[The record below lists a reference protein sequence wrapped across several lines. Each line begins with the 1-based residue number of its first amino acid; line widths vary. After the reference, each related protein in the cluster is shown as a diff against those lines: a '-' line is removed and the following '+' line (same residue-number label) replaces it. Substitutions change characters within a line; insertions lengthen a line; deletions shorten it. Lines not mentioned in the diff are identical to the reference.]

1 MTAGVFAEV
10 IDNQFITSYGNF
22 FKKIMARDSFGSR
35 FGALVAMA
43 GSAVGLGNL
52 WRFPYLV
59 GENGGAAFIIVY
71 ILLSFLICLPIF
83 ISEFV
88 VGRRSQKNAYA
99 AFRDLSGGSA
109 WRWVGLFTIIVPLI
123 VLSYYSVIGGWSI
136 DYLLKSFTFSFTGGE
151 SQSAM
156 ATMFTDMVSSTWT
169 PLLAHTGFLLVTTLI
184 VVVGIK
190 DGIEKFSKVMMP
202 LLFLIVISIAIYAV
216 TLPGAKAGLN
226 YLFNP
231 DFSKID
237 AQAISSALGQAF
249 FSLSL
254 GFGTIM
260 TYASYVDKNENIMF
274 QSTSSAVADLMF
286 ALIAGVA
293 IMPAVFAFGIDPQ
306 SGPGLVFETL
316 PYVFGQM
323 PAGGFIAILFFTA
336 LLVAALTSSI
346 SMLEVAVAFLVE
358 EKKFSRITACVV
370 LFLFCWVIGAV
381 CSLSF
386 GPLSDVQIGGRNLFD
401 FFDNLS
407 SNILM
412 TLGSLFTVLFVGW
425 RLKKTDV
432 YEEFTNGGNLSR
444 NAKIF
449 GVLWFLI
456 RYICPLAI
464 IAIFISGLL

>member
-1 MTAGVFAEV
+1 M
-10 IDNQFITSYGNF
+10 S
-22 FKKIMARDSFGSR
+22 RDSFGSR

-59 GENGGAAFIIVY
+59 GENGGAAFIIIY
-71 ILLSFLICLPIF
+71 ILLSFVICLPIF

-88 VGRRSQKNAYA
+88 IGRRSQKNAFA

-109 WRWVGLFTIIVPLI
+109 WRWVGLFTIIVPLV
-123 VLSYYSVIGGWSI
+123 VLSYYSVIGGWSVE
-136 DYLLKSFTFSFTGGE
+136 YLLKSVSFSFTVE
-151 SQSAM
+151 ASQSVFHS
-156 ATMFTDMVSSTWT
+156 MFTDFVSFTWA
-169 PLLAHTGFLLVTTLI
+169 PLIAHTAFLLVTTLI
-184 VVVGIK
+184 VIVGIK

-202 LLFLIVISIAIYAV
+202 LLFFMVVAIAIYSM
-216 TLPGAKAGLN
+216 TLPGASAGLD

-231 DFSKID
+231 DFSKITGK
-237 AQAISSALGQAF
+237 AIAAALGQAF

-260 TYASYVDKNENIMF
+260 TYASYVSKKENIMF
-274 QSTSSAVADLMF
+274 QSAATAVLDLMF
-286 ALIAGVA
+286 ALIAGMA
-293 IMPAVFAFGIDPQ
+293 IMPAVFAFGLNPQ

-316 PYVFGQM
+316 PFVFGQM
-323 PAGGFIAILFFTA
+323 PAGGVVAILFFLA

-346 SMLEVAVAFLVE
+346 SMLEVAVAYLVE
-358 EKKFSRITACVV
+358 EKKFSRLWACVV
-370 LFLFCWVIGAV
+370 LFAVCWVVGAI

-386 GPLSDVQIGGRNLFD
+386 GPLSYIKIDGGNIFD

-412 TLGSLFTVLFVGW
+412 TLGSLLTVLFVGW

-432 YEEFTNGGNLSR
+432 YDEFTNGGTLSR
-444 NAKIF
+444 NARIF

-456 RYICPLAI
+456 RYVCPLAI
-464 IAIFISGLL
+464 AAIFISGLI

>member
-1 MTAGVFAEV
+1 M
-10 IDNQFITSYGNF
+10 S
-22 FKKIMARDSFGSR
+22 RDSFGSR

-59 GENGGAAFIIVY
+59 GENGGAAFIIIY

-88 VGRRSQKNAYA
+88 IGRRSQKNAYA

-109 WRWVGLFTIIVPLI
+109 WRWVGLFTIIVPLV
-123 VLSYYSVIGGWSI
+123 VLSYYSVIGGWSVE
-136 DYLLKSFTFSFTGGE
+136 YLLKSVTFAFESA

-156 ATMFTDMVSSTWT
+156 STMFSDFVSSTWG
-169 PLLAHTGFLLVTTLI
+169 PLLVHTGFLLVTTLI

-202 LLFLIVISIAIYAV
+202 LLFFMVLAIAIYSM
-216 TLPGAKAGLN
+216 TLPGAKAGLD

-231 DFSKID
+231 DFSKITGK
-237 AQAISSALGQAF
+237 ACAAALGQAF

-260 TYASYVDKNENIMF
+260 TYASYVDKKENILF
-274 QSTSSAVADLMF
+274 QSTATAVSDLMF

-293 IMPAVFAFGIDPQ
+293 IMPAVFAFGLNPQ

-316 PYVFGQM
+316 PFVFGQM
-323 PAGGFIAILFFTA
+323 PAGGFVAILFFLA

-346 SMLEVAVAFLVE
+346 SMLEVAVAYLVE
-358 EKKFSRITACVV
+358 EKGFSRVWACVV
-370 LFLFCWVIGAV
+370 LFVICWVVGAI

-386 GPLSDVQIGGRNLFD
+386 GPLSDVNIGGGNIFD

-412 TLGSLFTVLFVGW
+412 TLGSLLTVLFVGW

-432 YEEFTNGGNLSR
+432 YDEFTNGGTLSR
-444 NAKIF
+444 NAKLF

-464 IAIFISGLL
+464 ISIFVSGLL

>member
-1 MTAGVFAEV
+1 M
-10 IDNQFITSYGNF
+10 
-22 FKKIMARDSFGSR
+22 RDSFGSR

-71 ILLSFLICLPIF
+71 IALVFLICLPIF
-83 ISEFV
+83 ISEFI
-88 VGRRSQKNAYA
+88 VGRRSQENAFA

-123 VLSYYSVIGGWSI
+123 VLSYYCVIGGWSI
-136 DYLLKSFTFSFTGGE
+136 EYLLKSLTFSFSGE
-151 SQSAM
+151 SQGTLSS
-156 ATMFTDMVSSTWT
+156 MFSGFVTSTWG
-169 PLLAHTGFLLVTTLI
+169 PLAAHTGFLLATTLI

-202 LLFLIVISIAIYAV
+202 LLFVIVLAIAVYSI
-216 TLPGAKAGLN
+216 TLPGAKAGIE
-226 YLFNP
+226 YLFYP
-231 DFSKID
+231 DFSKLTG
-237 AQAISSALGQAF
+237 ASVAAALGQAF

-260 TYASYVDKNENIMF
+260 TYASYVSKKENILF
-274 QSTSSAVADLMF
+274 QSTATAVSDLMF
-286 ALIAGVA
+286 ALIAGTA

-306 SGPGLVFETL
+306 AGPGLVFETL
-316 PYVFGQM
+316 PFVFGQM
-323 PAGGFIAILFFTA
+323 PAGGVIAILFFVA

-346 SMLEVAVAFLVE
+346 SMLEVAVAYLVE
-358 EKKFSRITACVV
+358 EKKFSRLGACAC
-370 LFLFCWVIGAV
+370 LFALCWVIGAV

-386 GPLSDVQIGGRNLFD
+386 GPLSHIRIAGGNVFD
-401 FFDNLS
+401 FLDSMS
-407 SNILM
+407 SNVLM
-412 TLGSLFTVLFVGW
+412 TLGSLFTVVFVGW

-432 YEEFTNGGNLSR
+432 YDEFTNGGTLSR

-456 RYICPLAI
+456 RYIAPLAI
-464 IAIFISGLL
+464 ISIFISGLFA

>member
-1 MTAGVFAEV
+1 M
-10 IDNQFITSYGNF
+10 S
-22 FKKIMARDSFGSR
+22 RDSFGSR

-71 ILLSFLICLPIF
+71 IVFVFLLCLPIF

-123 VLSYYSVIGGWSI
+123 VLSYYSVIGGWSV
-136 DYLLKSFTFSFTGGE
+136 DYLFKSLTFSFTGDA
-151 SQSAM
+151 SQSAIH
-156 ATMFTDMVSSTWT
+156 TMFIDFVSSTWA
-169 PLLAHTGFLLVTTLI
+169 PLVVHTVFLAVTTLI

-190 DGIEKFSKVMMP
+190 GGIEKFSKTMMP
-202 LLFLIVISIAIYAV
+202 ILFVMVLAIAVYSL
-216 TLPGAKAGLN
+216 TLPGASAGLD

-231 DFSKID
+231 DFSKITGK
-237 AQAISSALGQAF
+237 ACAAALGQAF

-260 TYASYVDKNENIMF
+260 TYASYVSKKENIMF
-274 QSTSSAVADLMF
+274 QSAATAVSDLMF

-293 IMPAVFAFGIDPQ
+293 IMPAVFAFGLNPQ

-316 PYVFGQM
+316 PFVFGQM
-323 PAGGFIAILFFTA
+323 PAGGAVAILFFLA

-346 SMLEVAVAFLVE
+346 SMLEVAVAYLVE
-358 EKKFSRITACVV
+358 EKKFSRVGACVL
-370 LFLFCWVIGAV
+370 LFVICWIVGAL

-386 GPLSDVQIGGRNLFD
+386 GPLSHIQIDGGNIFD

-412 TLGSLFTVLFVGW
+412 TLGSLLTVLFVGW
-425 RLKKTDV
+425 RMKKSDV
-432 YEEFTNGGNLSR
+432 YDEFTNGGSLSR

-456 RYICPLAI
+456 RYVCPLTI
-464 IAIFISGLL
+464 ITIFLSGIF

>member
-1 MTAGVFAEV
+1 M
-10 IDNQFITSYGNF
+10 
-22 FKKIMARDSFGSR
+22 KRDSFGSR

-59 GENGGAAFIIVY
+59 GENGGAAFIIIYV
-71 ILLSFLICLPIF
+71 ILCFFICLPIF
-83 ISEFV
+83 MSEFI
-88 VGRRSQKNAYA
+88 VGRRSQKNAYS

-136 DYLLKSFTFSFTGGE
+136 DYLLKSLTFSFTGGE
-151 SQSAM
+151 SQSAIN
-156 ATMFTDMVSSTWT
+156 TMFTDFVTSTGG
-169 PLLAHTGFLLVTTLI
+169 PLLAHTAFLLVTTLI
-184 VVVGIK
+184 VIIGIK

-202 LLFLIVISIAIYAV
+202 LLFFIVIGIAIYSM
-216 TLPGAKAGLN
+216 TLPGAKAGLD

-231 DFSKID
+231 DFSKINGKTI
-237 AQAISSALGQAF
+237 AAALGQAF

-260 TYASYVDKNENIMF
+260 TYASYVDKKENALF
-274 QSTSSAVADLMF
+274 QSVATASSDLLF
-286 ALIAGVA
+286 ALVAGMA
-293 IMPAVFAFGIDPQ
+293 IMPAVFAFGISPQ

-323 PAGGFIAILFFTA
+323 PAGGFIAILFFVA
-336 LLVAALTSSI
+336 LLVAAITSSI
-346 SMLEVAVAFLVE
+346 SMLEVAVAYLVE
-358 EKKFSRITACVV
+358 EKKFSRIGAGAL
-370 LFLFCWVIGAV
+370 LFAICWVVGAV
-381 CSLSF
+381 CTLSF
-386 GPLSDVQIGGRNLFD
+386 GPLSHIRIDGGNIFD

-407 SNILM
+407 SNVLM
-412 TLGSLFTVLFVGW
+412 TLGSLLTVLFVGW

-432 YEEFTNGGNLSR
+432 YDEFTNGGTLST

-464 IAIFISGLL
+464 LIIFISGLF

>member
-1 MTAGVFAEV
+1 MRE
-10 IDNQFITSYGNF
+10 N
-22 FKKIMARDSFGSR
+22 FGSR

-88 VGRRSQKNAYA
+88 IGRRSQKNAYA
-99 AFRDLSGGSA
+99 AFRDLSGGSE
-109 WRWVGLFTIIVPLI
+109 WRWIGLFTVIVPLI
-123 VLSYYSVIGGWSI
+123 VLSYYSVIGGWSVE
-136 DYLLKSFTFSFTGGE
+136 YLLKSLTFSF
-151 SQSAM
+151 SDASRI
-156 ATMFTDMVSSTWT
+156 TMNTIFTDFVSSTWA
-169 PLLAHTGFLLVTTLI
+169 PLATHTVFLLFTTLI
-184 VVVGIK
+184 VIVGIK

-202 LLFLIVISIAIYAV
+202 LLFIIVVAIAIYSLM
-216 TLPGAKAGLN
+216 LPGASAGVD
-226 YLFNP
+226 YLFRP

-237 AQAISSALGQAF
+237 AKACASALGQAF

-260 TYASYVDKNENIMF
+260 TYASYVSKGDNIMT
-274 QSTSSAVADLMF
+274 QSAATAISDLMF

-306 SGPGLVFETL
+306 AGPGLVFETL
-316 PYVFGQM
+316 PYIFGQM
-323 PAGGFIAILFFTA
+323 PAGGLIAILFFAA

-346 SMLEVAVAFLVE
+346 SMLEVAVAYLVE
-358 EKKFSRITACVV
+358 EKKFSRVWACIT
-370 LFLFCWVIGAV
+370 LFVICWIVGAL

-386 GPLSDVQIGGRNLFD
+386 GPLSELRINGGNLFD
-401 FFDNLS
+401 FFDSLS
-407 SNILM
+407 SNVLM

-425 RLKKTDV
+425 RLKRTDI
-432 YEEFTNGGNLSR
+432 YDEFTNGGTLST
-444 NAKIF
+444 NARIF

-464 IAIFISGLL
+464 ISIFLVGIFG

>member
-1 MTAGVFAEV
+1 M
-10 IDNQFITSYGNF
+10 S
-22 FKKIMARDSFGSR
+22 RDSFGSR

-59 GENGGAAFIIVY
+59 GENGGAAFIIIY

-83 ISEFV
+83 ISEFII
-88 VGRRSQKNAYA
+88 GRRSQKNAYA

-109 WRWVGLFTIIVPLI
+109 WRWVGLFTIIVPLV
-123 VLSYYSVIGGWSI
+123 VLSYYSVIGGWSVE
-136 DYLLKSFTFSFTGGE
+136 YLLKSVTFAFESA

-156 ATMFTDMVSSTWT
+156 STMFSDFVSSTWG
-169 PLLAHTGFLLVTTLI
+169 PLLVHTGFLLVTTLI

-202 LLFLIVISIAIYAV
+202 MLFFMVLAIAIYSM
-216 TLPGAKAGLN
+216 TLPGAKAGLD

-231 DFSKID
+231 DFSKITGK
-237 AQAISSALGQAF
+237 ACAAALGQAF

-260 TYASYVDKNENIMF
+260 TYASYVDKKENILF
-274 QSTSSAVADLMF
+274 QSTATAVSDLMF
-286 ALIAGVA
+286 ALIAGMA
-293 IMPAVFAFGIDPQ
+293 IMPAVFAFGLNPQ

-316 PYVFGQM
+316 PFVFGQM
-323 PAGGFIAILFFTA
+323 PAGGFVAILFFLA

-346 SMLEVAVAFLVE
+346 SMLEVAVAYLVE
-358 EKKFSRITACVV
+358 EKEFSRVWACVV
-370 LFLFCWVIGAV
+370 LFVVCWVVGAI

-386 GPLSDVQIGGRNLFD
+386 GPLSDVNIGGGNIFD

-412 TLGSLFTVLFVGW
+412 TLGSLLTVLFVGW

-432 YEEFTNGGNLSR
+432 YDEFTNGGTLSR
-444 NAKIF
+444 NAKLF

-464 IAIFISGLL
+464 ISIFVSGLL

>member
-1 MTAGVFAEV
+1 M
-10 IDNQFITSYGNF
+10 
-22 FKKIMARDSFGSR
+22 RDSFGSR

-71 ILLSFLICLPIF
+71 IALVFLICLPIF
-83 ISEFV
+83 ISEFI
-88 VGRRSQKNAYA
+88 VGRRSQENAFA

-123 VLSYYSVIGGWSI
+123 VLSYYCVIGGWSI
-136 DYLLKSFTFSFTGGE
+136 EYLLKSLTFSFSGE
-151 SQSAM
+151 SQGTLSS
-156 ATMFTDMVSSTWT
+156 MFSGFVTSTWG
-169 PLLAHTGFLLVTTLI
+169 PLAAHTGFLLATTLI

-202 LLFLIVISIAIYAV
+202 LLFVMVLAIAVYSI
-216 TLPGAKAGLN
+216 TLPGAKAGIE
-226 YLFNP
+226 YLFYP
-231 DFSKID
+231 DFSKLTG
-237 AQAISSALGQAF
+237 ASVAAALGQAF

-260 TYASYVDKNENIMF
+260 TYASYVSRKENIMF
-274 QSTSSAVADLMF
+274 QSAATAVSDLMF
-286 ALIAGVA
+286 ALIAGTA

-306 SGPGLVFETL
+306 AGPGLVFETL
-316 PYVFGQM
+316 PFVFGQM
-323 PAGGFIAILFFTA
+323 PAGGVIAILFFVA

-346 SMLEVAVAFLVE
+346 SMLEVAVAYLVE
-358 EKKFSRITACVV
+358 EKKFSRLGACAC
-370 LFLFCWVIGAV
+370 LFALCWVIGAV

-386 GPLSDVQIGGRNLFD
+386 GPLSHIRIAGGNIFD
-401 FFDNLS
+401 FFDSMS
-407 SNILM
+407 SNVLM
-412 TLGSLFTVLFVGW
+412 TLGSLFTVVFVGW
-425 RLKKTDV
+425 RLKKADV
-432 YEEFTNGGNLSR
+432 YDEFTNGGTLSR

-456 RYICPLAI
+456 RYIAPLAI
-464 IAIFISGLL
+464 ISIFISGLFA

>member
-1 MTAGVFAEV
+1 M
-10 IDNQFITSYGNF
+10 S
-22 FKKIMARDSFGSR
+22 RDSFGSR

-59 GENGGAAFIIVY
+59 GENGGAAFIIIY
-71 ILLSFLICLPIF
+71 ILLSFVICLPIF

-88 VGRRSQKNAYA
+88 IGRRSQKNAFA

-109 WRWVGLFTIIVPLI
+109 WRWVGLFTIIVPLV
-123 VLSYYSVIGGWSI
+123 VLSYYSVIGGWSVE
-136 DYLLKSFTFSFTGGE
+136 YLLKSVSFSFTGE
-151 SQSAM
+151 ASQSVFHS
-156 ATMFTDMVSSTWT
+156 MFTDFVSSTWA
-169 PLLAHTGFLLVTTLI
+169 PLIAHTAFLLVTTLI
-184 VVVGIK
+184 VIVGIK

-202 LLFLIVISIAIYAV
+202 LLFFIVVAIAIYSM
-216 TLPGAKAGLN
+216 TLPGASAGLD

-231 DFSKID
+231 DFSKITGK
-237 AQAISSALGQAF
+237 AIAAALGQAF

-260 TYASYVDKNENIMF
+260 TYASYVSKKENVMF
-274 QSTSSAVADLMF
+274 QSAATAVSDLMF
-286 ALIAGVA
+286 AMIAGMA
-293 IMPAVFAFGIDPQ
+293 IMPAVFAFGLNPQ

-316 PYVFGQM
+316 PFVFGQM
-323 PAGGFIAILFFTA
+323 PAGGVVAILFFLA

-346 SMLEVAVAFLVE
+346 SMLEVAVAYLVE
-358 EKKFSRITACVV
+358 EKKFSRLWACVV
-370 LFLFCWVIGAV
+370 LFAVCWVVGAI

-386 GPLSDVQIGGRNLFD
+386 GPLSDIKIDGGNIFD

-412 TLGSLFTVLFVGW
+412 TLGSLLTVLFVGW

-432 YEEFTNGGNLSR
+432 YDEFTNGGTLSR
-444 NAKIF
+444 NARLF

-456 RYICPLAI
+456 RYVCPLAI
-464 IAIFISGLL
+464 AAIFISGLL

>member
-1 MTAGVFAEV
+1 M
-10 IDNQFITSYGNF
+10 S
-22 FKKIMARDSFGSR
+22 RDSFGSR

-59 GENGGAAFIIVY
+59 GENGGAAFIIIY
-71 ILLSFLICLPIF
+71 ILLSFVICLPIF

-88 VGRRSQKNAYA
+88 IGRRSQKNAFA

-109 WRWVGLFTIIVPLI
+109 WRWVGLFTIIVPLV
-123 VLSYYSVIGGWSI
+123 VLSYYSVIGGWSVE
-136 DYLLKSFTFSFTGGE
+136 YLLKSVSFSFTGE
-151 SQSAM
+151 ASQSVFHS
-156 ATMFTDMVSSTWT
+156 MFTDFVSSTWA
-169 PLLAHTGFLLVTTLI
+169 PLIAHTAFLLVTTLI
-184 VVVGIK
+184 VIVGIK

-202 LLFLIVISIAIYAV
+202 LLFFIVVAIAIYSM
-216 TLPGAKAGLN
+216 TLPGASAGLD

-231 DFSKID
+231 DFSKITGK
-237 AQAISSALGQAF
+237 AFAAALGQAF

-260 TYASYVDKNENIMF
+260 TYASYVSKKENIMF
-274 QSTSSAVADLMF
+274 QSAAIAVSDLMF
-286 ALIAGVA
+286 AMIAGMA
-293 IMPAVFAFGIDPQ
+293 IMPAVFAFGLNPQ

-316 PYVFGQM
+316 PFVFGQM
-323 PAGGFIAILFFTA
+323 PAGGVVAILFFLA

-346 SMLEVAVAFLVE
+346 SMLEVAVAYLVE
-358 EKKFSRITACVV
+358 EKKFSRLWACVV
-370 LFLFCWVIGAV
+370 LFAVCWVVGAI

-386 GPLSDVQIGGRNLFD
+386 GPLSDIKIDGGNIFD

-412 TLGSLFTVLFVGW
+412 TLGSLLTVLFVGW

-432 YEEFTNGGNLSR
+432 YDEFTNGGTLSR
-444 NAKIF
+444 NARIF

-456 RYICPLAI
+456 RYVCPLAI
-464 IAIFISGLL
+464 AAIFISGLL

>member
-1 MTAGVFAEV
+1 M
-10 IDNQFITSYGNF
+10 
-22 FKKIMARDSFGSR
+22 KRDSFGSR

-71 ILLSFLICLPIF
+71 VILSFLICLPIF
-83 ISEFV
+83 VSEFV
-88 VGRRSQKNAYA
+88 IGRRSQKNAYS

-136 DYLLKSFTFSFTGGE
+136 EYLLKSITFSFTGGE
-151 SQSAM
+151 SQSALS
-156 ATMFTDMVSSTWT
+156 TMFSDFVSSAWG
-169 PLLAHTGFLLVTTLI
+169 PLLVHTGFLLLTTLI
-184 VVVGIK
+184 VMVGIK

-202 LLFLIVISIAIYAV
+202 MLFFIVIGIAIYSM
-216 TLPGAKAGLN
+216 TLPGAKAGLD

-231 DFSKID
+231 DFSKINGK
-237 AQAISSALGQAF
+237 AIAAALGQAF

-260 TYASYVDKNENIMF
+260 TYASYVDKKENPLF
-274 QSTSSAVADLMF
+274 QSVATASSDLMF
-286 ALIAGVA
+286 ALVAGMA
-293 IMPAVFAFGIDPQ
+293 IMPAVFAFGISPQ
-306 SGPGLVFETL
+306 TGPGLVFETL

-323 PAGGFIAILFFTA
+323 PAGGFIAILFFLA
-336 LLVAALTSSI
+336 LLVAAVTSSI
-346 SMLEVAVAFLVE
+346 SMLEVAVAYLVE
-358 EKKFSRITACVV
+358 EKKISRIWACVI
-370 LFLFCWVIGAV
+370 LFAICWVVGAV

-386 GPLSDVQIGGRNLFD
+386 GPLSHIKIDGGNIFD

-412 TLGSLFTVLFVGW
+412 TLGSLLTVLFVGW

-432 YEEFTNGGNLSR
+432 YDEFTNGGTLST
-444 NAKIF
+444 NARIF

-464 IAIFISGLL
+464 ILIFVSGLLG

>member
-1 MTAGVFAEV
+1 M
-10 IDNQFITSYGNF
+10 
-22 FKKIMARDSFGSR
+22 KRDSFGSR

-71 ILLSFLICLPIF
+71 IVFVFLLCLPIF

-123 VLSYYSVIGGWSI
+123 VLSYYSVIGGWSV
-136 DYLLKSFTFSFTGGE
+136 DYLFKSLTFSFTGDA
-151 SQSAM
+151 SQSAIH
-156 ATMFTDMVSSTWT
+156 TMFIDFVSSTWA
-169 PLLAHTGFLLVTTLI
+169 PLVVHTVFLAVTTLI

-190 DGIEKFSKVMMP
+190 GGIEKFSKIMMP
-202 LLFLIVISIAIYAV
+202 ILFVMVLAIAVYSL
-216 TLPGAKAGLN
+216 TLPGASAGLD

-231 DFSKID
+231 DFSKITGK
-237 AQAISSALGQAF
+237 ACAAALGQAF

-260 TYASYVDKNENIMF
+260 TYASYVSKKENIMF
-274 QSTSSAVADLMF
+274 QSAATAVSDLMF

-293 IMPAVFAFGIDPQ
+293 IMPAVFAFGLNPQ

-316 PYVFGQM
+316 PFVFGQM
-323 PAGGFIAILFFTA
+323 PAGGAVAILFFLA

-346 SMLEVAVAFLVE
+346 SMLEVAVAYLVE
-358 EKKFSRITACVV
+358 EKKFSRVGACVL
-370 LFLFCWVIGAV
+370 LFVICWIVGAL

-386 GPLSDVQIGGRNLFD
+386 GPLSHIQIDGGNIFD

-412 TLGSLFTVLFVGW
+412 TLGSLLTVLFVGW
-425 RLKKTDV
+425 RMKKSDV
-432 YEEFTNGGNLSR
+432 YDEFTNGGSLSR

-456 RYICPLAI
+456 RYVCPLTI
-464 IAIFISGLL
+464 ITIFLSGIF

>member
-1 MTAGVFAEV
+1 M
-10 IDNQFITSYGNF
+10 
-22 FKKIMARDSFGSR
+22 KRDSFGSR

-71 ILLSFLICLPIF
+71 IILSFVICLPIF
-83 ISEFV
+83 VSEFV
-88 VGRRSQKNAYA
+88 IGRRSQKNAYS

-123 VLSYYSVIGGWSI
+123 VLSYYSVIGGWSVE
-136 DYLLKSFTFSFTGGE
+136 YLLKSLTFSFTGGE
-151 SQSAM
+151 SQSALS
-156 ATMFTDMVSSTWT
+156 TMFSDFVSSAWG
-169 PLLAHTGFLLVTTLI
+169 PLLVHTGFLLVTTLI
-184 VVVGIK
+184 VMVGIK

-202 LLFLIVISIAIYAV
+202 MLFFIVIGIAIYSM
-216 TLPGAKAGLN
+216 TLPGAKAGLD

-231 DFSKID
+231 DFSKINGK
-237 AQAISSALGQAF
+237 AIAAALGQAF

-260 TYASYVDKNENIMF
+260 TYASYVDKKENPLF
-274 QSTSSAVADLMF
+274 QSVATASSDLMF
-286 ALIAGVA
+286 ALVAGMA
-293 IMPAVFAFGIDPQ
+293 IMPAVFAFGISPQ
-306 SGPGLVFETL
+306 TGPGLVFETL

-323 PAGGFIAILFFTA
+323 PAGGFIAILFFLA
-336 LLVAALTSSI
+336 LLVAAVTSSI
-346 SMLEVAVAFLVE
+346 SMLEVAVAYLVE
-358 EKKFSRITACVV
+358 EKKISRIWACVI
-370 LFLFCWVIGAV
+370 LFAICWVVGAV

-386 GPLSDVQIGGRNLFD
+386 GPLSHIKIDGGNIFD

-412 TLGSLFTVLFVGW
+412 TLGSLLTVLFVGW

-432 YEEFTNGGNLSR
+432 YDEFTNGGTLST
-444 NAKIF
+444 NARIF

-464 IAIFISGLL
+464 LIIFISGLF

>member
-1 MTAGVFAEV
+1 M
-10 IDNQFITSYGNF
+10 
-22 FKKIMARDSFGSR
+22 KRDSFSSR

-71 ILLSFLICLPIF
+71 ILLSFIICLPIF
-83 ISEFV
+83 VSEFV
-88 VGRRSQKNAYA
+88 IGRRSQKNAYA

-109 WRWVGLFTIIVPLI
+109 WRWIGLFTVIVPLI
-123 VLSYYSVIGGWSI
+123 VLSYYSVIGGWSVE
-136 DYLLKSFTFSFTGGE
+136 YFLKSITLSFTGSS
-151 SQSAM
+151 SQGDMSS
-156 ATMFTDMVSSTWT
+156 MFAEYVSSTWT
-169 PLLAHTGFLLVTTLI
+169 PLLCHTLFLLATTLI

-202 LLFLIVISIAIYAV
+202 MLFVIVVLIAMYSL
-216 TLPGAKAGLN
+216 TLPGAGN
-226 YLFNP
+226 GVDYLFRP
-231 DFSKID
+231 DFSKITGQSI
-237 AQAISSALGQAF
+237 AAALGQSF

-254 GFGTIM
+254 GFGTIL
-260 TYASYVDKNENIMF
+260 TYASYVDKKENIMF
-274 QSTSSAVADLMF
+274 QSTATAAFDLMF
-286 ALIAGVA
+286 ALVAGTA
-293 IMPAVFAFGIDPQ
+293 IMPAVFAFGLDPQ

-316 PYVFGQM
+316 PFVFGQM
-323 PAGGFIAILFFTA
+323 PAGGVIAILFFIA

-346 SMLEVAVAFLVE
+346 SMLEVAVAYLVE
-358 EKKFSRITACVV
+358 EKGMSRIAACVL
-370 LFLFCWVIGAV
+370 LFVICWIVGAL

-386 GPLSDVQIGGRNLFD
+386 GPLSGIQIGGGNIFD

-425 RLKKTDV
+425 RLKKTDI
-432 YEEFTNGGNLSR
+432 YDEFTNGGTLSK
-444 NAKIF
+444 NVKIF

-456 RYICPLAI
+456 RYVCPVAI
-464 IAIFISGLL
+464 ISIFIYGLL

>member
-1 MTAGVFAEV
+1 M
-10 IDNQFITSYGNF
+10 
-22 FKKIMARDSFGSR
+22 KRDSFGSR

-71 ILLSFLICLPIF
+71 VILSFIICLQIF
-83 ISEFV
+83 VSEFV
-88 VGRRSQKNAYA
+88 IGRRSQKNAYS

-136 DYLLKSFTFSFTGGE
+136 EYLLKSLTFSFTGGE
-151 SQSAM
+151 SQSALS
-156 ATMFTDMVSSTWT
+156 TMFSDFVSSAWG
-169 PLLAHTGFLLVTTLI
+169 PLLVHTGFLLVTTLI
-184 VVVGIK
+184 VMVGIK

-202 LLFLIVISIAIYAV
+202 MLFFIVIGIAIYSM
-216 TLPGAKAGLN
+216 TLPGAKAGLD

-231 DFSKID
+231 DFSKINGK
-237 AQAISSALGQAF
+237 AIAAALGQAF

-260 TYASYVDKNENIMF
+260 TYASYVDKKENPLF
-274 QSTSSAVADLMF
+274 QSVATASSDLLF
-286 ALIAGVA
+286 ALVAGMA
-293 IMPAVFAFGIDPQ
+293 IMPAVFAFGISPQ
-306 SGPGLVFETL
+306 TGPGLVFETL

-323 PAGGFIAILFFTA
+323 PAGGLIAILFFLA
-336 LLVAALTSSI
+336 LLVAAVTSSI
-346 SMLEVAVAFLVE
+346 SMLEVGVAYLVE
-358 EKKFSRITACVV
+358 EKKISRIWACVI
-370 LFLFCWVIGAV
+370 LFAICWVVGAV

-386 GPLSDVQIGGRNLFD
+386 GPLSHIKIDGGNIFD

-412 TLGSLFTVLFVGW
+412 TLGSLLTVLFVGW

-432 YEEFTNGGNLSR
+432 YDEFTNGGTLST

-464 IAIFISGLL
+464 ILIFVSGLLG

>member
-1 MTAGVFAEV
+1 M
-10 IDNQFITSYGNF
+10 S
-22 FKKIMARDSFGSR
+22 RDSFGSR

-71 ILLSFLICLPIF
+71 ILLSFMICLPIF
-83 ISEFV
+83 VSEFV
-88 VGRRSQKNAYA
+88 VGRRSQKNAYS

-109 WRWVGLFTIIVPLI
+109 WKWVGLMTVIVPLI

-136 DYLLKSFTFSFTGGE
+136 EYLLKSVTFSFTAGE
-151 SQSAM
+151 TQSEM
-156 ATMFTDMVSSTWT
+156 STMFGDFVSSTWGPLGCLT
-169 PLLAHTGFLLVTTLI
+169 AFLLATTVI
-184 VVVGIK
+184 VMVGIK
-190 DGIEKFSKVMMP
+190 DGIEKFSKIMMP
-202 LLFLIVISIAIYAV
+202 LLFFIVLAIEVYSL
-216 TLPGAKAGLN
+216 TLPGAGKGVD

-237 AQAISSALGQAF
+237 GKSIAAALGQAF

-254 GFGTIM
+254 GFGTIL
-260 TYASYVDKNENIMF
+260 TYASYVDKKENIMF
-274 QSTSSAVADLMF
+274 QSTATAVSDLLF

-316 PYVFGQM
+316 PYVFSQM
-323 PAGGFIAILFFTA
+323 PAGGFVAILFFIA

-346 SMLEVAVAFLVE
+346 SMLEVGVAYLVE
-358 EKKFSRITACVV
+358 EKKFSRFAACAV
-370 LFLFCWVIGAV
+370 LFVLCMVVAV
-381 CSLSF
+381 LCSLSF
-386 GPLSDVQIGGRNLFD
+386 GPLADVQLSGRSIFD

-412 TLGSLFTVLFVGW
+412 TLGSLLTVLFVGW
-425 RLKKTDV
+425 RMKKTDI
-432 YEEFTNGGNLSR
+432 YDEFTNGGTLST

-456 RYICPLAI
+456 RYICPVGVAVVFLM
-464 IAIFISGLL
+464 GVL

>member
-1 MTAGVFAEV
+1 M
-10 IDNQFITSYGNF
+10 S
-22 FKKIMARDSFGSR
+22 RDSFGSR

-59 GENGGAAFIIVY
+59 GENGGAAFIIIY

-88 VGRRSQKNAYA
+88 IGRRSQKNAYA

-109 WRWVGLFTIIVPLI
+109 WRWVGLFTIIVPLV
-123 VLSYYSVIGGWSI
+123 VLSYYSVIGGWSVE
-136 DYLLKSFTFSFTGGE
+136 YLLKSVTFAFESA

-156 ATMFTDMVSSTWT
+156 STMFSDFVSSTWG

-202 LLFLIVISIAIYAV
+202 LLFFMVLAIAIYSM
-216 TLPGAKAGLN
+216 TLPGAKAGLD

-231 DFSKID
+231 DFSKITGK
-237 AQAISSALGQAF
+237 ACAAALGQAF

-260 TYASYVDKNENIMF
+260 TYASYVDKKENILF
-274 QSTSSAVADLMF
+274 QSTATAVSDLMF
-286 ALIAGVA
+286 ALIAGMA
-293 IMPAVFAFGIDPQ
+293 IMPAVFAFGLNPQ

-316 PYVFGQM
+316 PFVFGQM
-323 PAGGFIAILFFTA
+323 PAGGFVAILFFLA

-346 SMLEVAVAFLVE
+346 SMLEVAVAYLVE
-358 EKKFSRITACVV
+358 EKGFSRVWACVV
-370 LFLFCWVIGAV
+370 LFVICWVVGAI

-386 GPLSDVQIGGRNLFD
+386 GPLSDVNIGGGNIFD

-412 TLGSLFTVLFVGW
+412 TLGSLLTVLFVGW

-432 YEEFTNGGNLSR
+432 YDEFTNGGTLSR
-444 NAKIF
+444 NAKLF

-464 IAIFISGLL
+464 ISIFVSGLL

>member
-1 MTAGVFAEV
+1 M
-10 IDNQFITSYGNF
+10 
-22 FKKIMARDSFGSR
+22 RDSFGSR

-83 ISEFV
+83 VSEFV
-88 VGRRSQKNAYA
+88 IGRRSQKNAYA
-99 AFRDLSGGSA
+99 AFRDLSGGSE
-109 WRWVGLFTIIVPLI
+109 WRWVGLFTVIVPLI

-136 DYLLKSFTFSFTGGE
+136 EYLLKSLTFSF
-151 SQSAM
+151 SDASRI
-156 ATMFTDMVSSTWT
+156 TMNTIFTDFVSSTWA
-169 PLLAHTGFLLVTTLI
+169 PLATHTVFLLFTTLI
-184 VVVGIK
+184 VIVGIK

-202 LLFLIVISIAIYAV
+202 LLFIIVVAIAIYSLM
-216 TLPGAKAGLN
+216 LPGASAGVD
-226 YLFNP
+226 YLFRP

-237 AQAISSALGQAF
+237 AKACASALGQAF

-260 TYASYVDKNENIMF
+260 TYASYVSKKENILT
-274 QSTSSAVADLMF
+274 QSIATAISDLMF

-306 SGPGLVFETL
+306 AGPGLVFETL
-316 PYVFGQM
+316 PYIFGQM
-323 PAGGFIAILFFTA
+323 PAGGLIAILFFAA
-336 LLVAALTSSI
+336 LLVAAMTSSI
-346 SMLEVAVAFLVE
+346 SMLEVAVAYLVE
-358 EKKFSRITACVV
+358 EKKFSRVWACIT
-370 LFLFCWVIGAV
+370 LFVICWIVGAL

-386 GPLSDVQIGGRNLFD
+386 GPLSDIRINGDNLFD
-401 FFDNLS
+401 FLDSLS
-407 SNILM
+407 SNVLM

-425 RLKKTDV
+425 RLKRTDI
-432 YEEFTNGGNLSR
+432 YDEFTNGGTLST
-444 NAKIF
+444 NARIF

-464 IAIFISGLL
+464 ISIFLVGIFG

>member
-1 MTAGVFAEV
+1 MSR
-10 IDNQFITSYGNF
+10 DN
-22 FKKIMARDSFGSR
+22 FGSR

-88 VGRRSQKNAYA
+88 IGRRSQENAYA
-99 AFRDLSGGSA
+99 AFRDLSGGSG
-109 WRWVGLFTIIVPLI
+109 WRWVGLFTIIVPLV

-136 DYLLKSFTFSFTGGE
+136 DYLLKSLTFSFTGE
-151 SQSAM
+151 SSRSAFS
-156 ATMFTDMVSSTWT
+156 TMFMDMVSSTWA
-169 PLLAHTGFLLVTTLI
+169 PLAVQTGFLLVTTLI
-184 VVVGIK
+184 VMIGIK

-202 LLFLIVISIAIYAV
+202 LLFVIVVAIAVYSL
-216 TLPGAKAGLN
+216 TLPGAKAGVE

-231 DFSKID
+231 DFSKITGK
-237 AQAISSALGQAF
+237 ACAAALGQAF

-274 QSTSSAVADLMF
+274 QSTATAVSDLMF

-293 IMPAVFAFGIDPQ
+293 IMPAVFAFGISPQ

-323 PAGGFIAILFFTA
+323 PAGGVVAILFFLA

-346 SMLEVAVAFLVE
+346 SMLEVAVAYLVE
-358 EKKFSRITACVV
+358 EKNMSRTWACVV
-370 LFLFCWVIGAV
+370 LFVICWIVGAV

-386 GPLSDVQIGGRNLFD
+386 GPLSHIEIGGGNLFD

-425 RLKKTDV
+425 RLKKTEV
-432 YEEFTNGGNLSR
+432 YDEFTNGGTLSR
-444 NAKIF
+444 NARLF
-449 GVLWFLI
+449 GILWFLI

-464 IAIFISGLL
+464 TVIFLTGLLS

>member
-1 MTAGVFAEV
+1 M
-10 IDNQFITSYGNF
+10 
-22 FKKIMARDSFGSR
+22 RDSFGSR
-35 FGALVAMA
+35 FGAIVAMA

-88 VGRRSQKNAYA
+88 IGRRSQKNAYA
-99 AFRDLSGGSA
+99 AFRDLSGGSE
-109 WRWVGLFTIIVPLI
+109 WRWVGLFTVIVPLI
-123 VLSYYSVIGGWSI
+123 VLSYYSVIGGWSVE
-136 DYLLKSFTFSFTGGE
+136 YLLKSLTFSF
-151 SQSAM
+151 SDASRI
-156 ATMFTDMVSSTWT
+156 TMNTIFTDFVSSTWA
-169 PLLAHTGFLLVTTLI
+169 PLATHTVFLLFTTLI
-184 VVVGIK
+184 VIVGIK

-202 LLFLIVISIAIYAV
+202 LLFIIVVAIAIYSLM
-216 TLPGAKAGLN
+216 LPGASAGVD
-226 YLFNP
+226 YLFRP

-237 AQAISSALGQAF
+237 AKACASALGQAF

-260 TYASYVDKNENIMF
+260 TYASYVSKGDNIMT
-274 QSTSSAVADLMF
+274 QSAATAISDLMF

-306 SGPGLVFETL
+306 AGPGLVFETL
-316 PYVFGQM
+316 PYIFGQM
-323 PAGGFIAILFFTA
+323 PAGGLIAILFFAA

-346 SMLEVAVAFLVE
+346 SMLEVAVAYLVE
-358 EKKFSRITACVV
+358 EKKFSRVWACIT
-370 LFLFCWVIGAV
+370 LFVICWIVGAL

-386 GPLSDVQIGGRNLFD
+386 GPLSDLRINGGNLFD
-401 FFDNLS
+401 FFDSLS
-407 SNILM
+407 SNVLM

-425 RLKKTDV
+425 RLKRTDI
-432 YEEFTNGGNLSR
+432 YDEFTNGGTLST
-444 NAKIF
+444 NARIF

-464 IAIFISGLL
+464 ISIFMVGIFG

>member
-1 MTAGVFAEV
+1 M
-10 IDNQFITSYGNF
+10 S
-22 FKKIMARDSFGSR
+22 RDSFGSR

-59 GENGGAAFIIVY
+59 GENGGAAFIIIY
-71 ILLSFLICLPIF
+71 ILLSFVICLPIF

-88 VGRRSQKNAYA
+88 IGRRSQKNAFA

-109 WRWVGLFTIIVPLI
+109 WRWVGLFTIIVPLV
-123 VLSYYSVIGGWSI
+123 VLSYYSVIGGWSVE
-136 DYLLKSFTFSFTGGE
+136 YLLKSVSFSFTVE
-151 SQSAM
+151 ASQSVFHS
-156 ATMFTDMVSSTWT
+156 MFTDFVSSTWA
-169 PLLAHTGFLLVTTLI
+169 PLIAHTAFLLVTTLI
-184 VVVGIK
+184 VIVGIK

-202 LLFLIVISIAIYAV
+202 LLFFMVVAIAIYSM
-216 TLPGAKAGLN
+216 TLPGASAGLD

-231 DFSKID
+231 DFSKITGK
-237 AQAISSALGQAF
+237 AIAAALGQAF

-260 TYASYVDKNENIMF
+260 TYASYVSKKENIMF
-274 QSTSSAVADLMF
+274 QSAATAVSDLMF
-286 ALIAGVA
+286 ALIAGMA
-293 IMPAVFAFGIDPQ
+293 IMPAVFAFGLNPQ

-316 PYVFGQM
+316 PFVFGQM
-323 PAGGFIAILFFTA
+323 PAGGVVAILFFLA

-346 SMLEVAVAFLVE
+346 SMLEVAVAYLVE
-358 EKKFSRITACVV
+358 EKKFSRLWACVV
-370 LFLFCWVIGAV
+370 LFAVCWVVGAI

-386 GPLSDVQIGGRNLFD
+386 GPLSDIKIDGGNIFD

-412 TLGSLFTVLFVGW
+412 TLGSLLTVLFVGW

-432 YEEFTNGGNLSR
+432 YDEFTNGGTLSR
-444 NAKIF
+444 NAKLF

-456 RYICPLAI
+456 RYVCPLAI
-464 IAIFISGLL
+464 AAIFISGLI

>member
-1 MTAGVFAEV
+1 M
-10 IDNQFITSYGNF
+10 
-22 FKKIMARDSFGSR
+22 KRDSFGSR

-71 ILLSFLICLPIF
+71 MVFVFLLCLPIF

-88 VGRRSQKNAYA
+88 IGRRSQRNAYA

-109 WRWVGLFTIIVPLI
+109 WRWVGLFTIIVPMI
-123 VLSYYSVIGGWSI
+123 VLSYYSVIGGWSVE
-136 DYLLKSFTFSFTGGE
+136 YLLKSITFSFTGDA
-151 SQSAM
+151 SQGAFHS
-156 ATMFTDMVSSTWT
+156 MFTDFVSSTWA
-169 PLLAHTGFLLVTTLI
+169 PLAVHTVFLLVTTLI
-184 VVVGIK
+184 VIVGIK

-202 LLFLIVISIAIYAV
+202 LLFFMVVAIAVYSV
-216 TLPGAKAGLN
+216 MLPGASAGLD

-231 DFSKID
+231 DFSKITGK
-237 AQAISSALGQAF
+237 ACAAALGQAF

-260 TYASYVDKNENIMF
+260 TYASYVSKKENILF
-274 QSTSSAVADLMF
+274 QSTATAVSDLMF

-293 IMPAVFAFGIDPQ
+293 IMPAVFAFGLDPQ

-316 PYVFGQM
+316 PFVFGQM
-323 PAGGFIAILFFTA
+323 PVGGVVAIFFFLA

-346 SMLEVAVAFLVE
+346 SMLEVAVAYLVE
-358 EKKFSRITACVV
+358 EKNFSRVWACVL
-370 LFLFCWVIGAV
+370 LFAVCWVVGAL

-386 GPLSDVQIGGRNLFD
+386 GPLSDIRIAGGNIFD
-401 FFDNLS
+401 FFDSLS

-412 TLGSLFTVLFVGW
+412 TLGSLLTVLFVGW
-425 RLKKTDV
+425 RLRKTDV
-432 YEEFTNGGNLSR
+432 YDEFTNGGTLSR
-444 NAKIF
+444 NAKLF
-449 GVLWFLI
+449 GILWFLI

-464 IAIFISGLL
+464 AAIFISGLL